1 MLLKFTL
8 TYKYAVSKYLHKLL
22 IYIHISYTYLA
33 MTLYKLCILLINTA
47 VTYTAKLKK
56 KETKNKTLPSKA
68 LKRKNKPGYHM
79 TKLDY
84 AVSFRPSSNFKI

>member
-56 KETKNKTLPSKA
+56 KEK
-68 LKRKNKPGYHM
+68 LKIKHCLLKH
-79 TKLDY
+79 
-84 AVSFRPSSNFKI
+84 